1 MKGQK
6 QSNITLLQN
15 KVKGLTNIVK
25 KLVQEVQT
33 NANIAQG
40 TLTAFQYHIGKDKW
54 EKLIKELKEKEE
66 KILNDKREKSPNF
79 TGPKLEIP
87 EEEELP
93 PSQRK

>member
-1 MKGQK
+1 MKESK
-6 QSNITLLQN
+6 LVELKNR
-15 KVKGLTNIVK
+15 VEGLTNVVRNLVK
-25 KLVQEVQT
+25 EVQL
-33 NANIAQG
+33 NANLAQG

>member
-1 MKGQK
+1 MKESK
-6 QSNITLLQN
+6 LVELKNR
-15 KVKGLTNIVK
+15 VEGLTNIVK